1 MTTQPAKAPTA
12 AYYYQAI
19 ASFTVALGVVIIGV
33 LTLPLA
39 PWTRAFMALGTLFLV
54 SSSFT
59 LAKCVRDRQE
69 LDDLQN
75 FPYDSYQ
82 LPYPPAPYSESR

>member
-1 MTTQPAKAPTA
+1 MTTQPAKAPTT
-12 AYYYQAI
+12 AYYYQAV
-19 ASFTVALGVVIIGV
+19 ASFTVALGVVIIGI

-69 LDDLQN
+69 FEDPSQ
-75 FPYDSYQ
+75 YAYESYQ
-82 LPYPPAPYSESR
+82 LPYPPAPYTESR